1 MTNEP
6 TISTPDPETI
16 KQDGPLPTLADGSPD
31 DDAQNNLVV
40 RGSDGDPLPDPK
52 SVAMIEYES
61 YERVIEGLKIAADA
75 AKHLARR
82 EQHRRS
88 MWIVMA
94 GKLDQVRRIAVQ
106 HAGIGLVLKEKETGD
121 VHGEGLNWSD
131 ARQRFRYGL
140 KQAEGG
146 CRQLGVVYRG
156 ELIWVRMASQLR
168 DLHDKVR
175 EAPTGPSGYVMGDK
189 IVAARKSGLILP
201 N

>member
-1 MTNEP
+1 MMTNEP
-6 TISTPDPETI
+6 TITTADPDTI
-16 KQDGPLPTLADGSPD
+16 KHDGPLPTLADGSPD

-40 RGSDGDPLPDPK
+40 RGKDGDPLADPK

-61 YERVIEGLKIAADA
+61 YERVVEGLKIAADA

-82 EQHRRS
+82 EPNRKS

-121 VHGEGLNWSD
+121 VRGNGLELID
-131 ARQRFRYGL
+131 ARMRFRNGL

-146 CRQLGVVYRG
+146 CRQLGVAHRG
-156 ELIWVRMASQLR
+156 ELIWAKMSYQLR
-168 DLHDKVR
+168 DLADKVR
-175 EAPTGPSGYVMGDK
+175 AQPTG
-189 IVAARKSGLILP
+189 AASYEQRDARPRLILP